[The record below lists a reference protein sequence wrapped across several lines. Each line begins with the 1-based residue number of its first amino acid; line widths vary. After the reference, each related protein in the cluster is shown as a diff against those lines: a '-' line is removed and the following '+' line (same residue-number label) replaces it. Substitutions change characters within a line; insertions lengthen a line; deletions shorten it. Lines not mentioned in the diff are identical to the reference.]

1 LFLSRYS
8 PRRDYLD
15 VLTMTASDEQVSSRA
30 VHRMLIKRIGVTGVL
45 IALALGALVYA
56 VEQRRFDEEIVD
68 FTQRRVAQFAAYAE
82 TALGQPD
89 VLRSGELQAALEAF
103 VRGRLAPR
111 EGRIVAVRIYD
122 ASGKPA
128 AHLELAEHAQ
138 RAEAVSFLDG
148 LQPAADESDTAAA
161 RQVTLGGV
169 AHVFAQLPLHGAQAQ
184 ALGYVRVL
192 FAPSDVYRAELRQ
205 RLWRTVGAS
214 IAVVLVTS
222 LVLYPVIV
230 RLMRRI
236 TTLSLNLLDAN
247 LETLQL
253 LGSAIAKR
261 DADTDVHNY
270 RVTIYSVRL
279 AETLGLDAKAIQR
292 LIKGAFLH
300 DVGKIGVPDDIL
312 LKPGRLDA
320 SEFGEMQKHVSHG
333 LDIVQRSRW
342 LADAAEVVG
351 HHHEKFDGSGYHSK
365 LQAEAIPA
373 AARIFAVADVFDALT
388 SRRPYKE
395 PLDFDATMG
404 VLEQGRGT
412 HFDPRVLDAFGA
424 IARGLYDEFGNRD
437 DAHPR
442 QVLAAIVDRYFK
454 QDLASVLG

>member
-1 LFLSRYS
+1 
-8 PRRDYLD
+8 
-15 VLTMTASDEQVSSRA
+15 
-30 VHRMLIKRIGVTGVL
+30 MLIKRIGVTGVL

-56 VEQRRFDEEIVD
+56 VEQRRLNEAIVD
-68 FTQRRVAQFAAYAE
+68 FAQRRVAQFAAYTEA
-82 TALGQPD
+82 ALAQPD
-89 VLRSGELQAALEAF
+89 AVQSGTLQAALEAF

-111 EGRIVAVRIYD
+111 EGRIIAVRIFD
-122 ASGKPA
+122 QGGRLSAQA
-128 AHLELAEHAQ
+128 EAAEHAQ
-138 RAEAVSFLDG
+138 RAEAASFLDG
-148 LQPAADESDTAAA
+148 LRPAADESQTPAA
-161 RQVTLGGV
+161 REVALAGV

-192 FAPSDVYRAELRQ
+192 FAPSDAYRAELGQ
-205 RLWRTVGAS
+205 RLWRTVGAA

-270 RVTIYSVRL
+270 RVSIYSVRL
-279 AETLGLDAKAIQR
+279 AETLGLDTKAMQR

-300 DVGKIGVPDDIL
+300 DVGKIGVPDGIL

-320 SEFGEMQKHVSHG
+320 TEFGEMQKHVSHG
-333 LDIVQRSRW
+333 LDIVGRSRW
-342 LADAAEVVG
+342 LADAVDVVG
-351 HHHEKFDGSGYHSK
+351 HHHEKYDGSGYYSG
-365 LQAEAIPA
+365 LRTEAIPV

-395 PLDFDATMG
+395 PLDYEAAMG

-412 HFDPRVLDAFGA
+412 HFDPRVLDAFAG
-424 IARGLYDEFGNRD
+424 IAPALYQEFANRD

-442 QVLAAIVDRYFK
+442 EVLAAIVARYFK
-454 QDLASVLG
+454 QDFEAVLA

>member
-1 LFLSRYS
+1 
-8 PRRDYLD
+8 
-15 VLTMTASDEQVSSRA
+15 
-30 VHRMLIKRIGVTGVL
+30 L
-45 IALALGALVYA
+45 IALALGALVYTL
-56 VEQRRFDEEIVD
+56 EQRRLNEAIVD

-82 TALGQPD
+82 TAMTQ
-89 VLRSGELQAALEAF
+89 SGAVQGGALQAALEAF

-111 EGRIVAVRIYD
+111 EGRIIAVRIFD
-122 ASGKPA
+122 QRGQLA
-128 AHLELAEHAQ
+128 AQAESTEHAQ
-138 RAEAVSFLDG
+138 RAEAASFLDG
-148 LQPAADESDTAAA
+148 LRPAADESTTAEA
-161 RQVTLGGV
+161 RQLTLGDA
-169 AHVFAQLPLHGAQAQ
+169 AHVFVQLPLRDAQAQ

-192 FAPSDVYRAELRQ
+192 FAPSDAYRAELRQ
-205 RLWRTVGAS
+205 RLWRTVGAA

-279 AETLGLDAKAIQR
+279 AEALGLDAQGIQR

-300 DVGKIGVPDDIL
+300 DVGKIGVPDGIL

-320 SEFGEMQKHVSHG
+320 SEFSEMQKHVSHG
-333 LDIVQRSRW
+333 LDIVGRSRW
-342 LADAAEVVG
+342 LADAADVVG
-351 HHHEKFDGSGYHSK
+351 HHHEKFDGSGYHGR
-365 LQAEAIPA
+365 LHADAIPA

-395 PLDFDATMG
+395 PLDYEATMT
-404 VLEQGRGT
+404 VLGQGRGT
-412 HFDPRVLDAFGA
+412 HFDPQVLDAFGA
-424 IARGLYDEFGNRD
+424 IARGLYEEFANRD

-454 QDLASVLG
+454 QDLESVLG